1 MIEICNLRNEKPMHE
16 FDVRVDRSNKIL
28 GNKFVM
34 RDESERELV
43 CKQYEIWL
51 YERVGLQDVDIINE
65 LQRLDDIYK
74 KYGRLRLFCWCSP
87 KKCHAETIKE
97 LLLHSRSC

>member
-1 MIEICNLRNEKPMHE
+1 MIEICNLRHVKPE
-16 FDVRVDRSNKIL
+16 YEYDVRVDRSNKIL

-34 RDESERELV
+34 KNESERELV

-65 LQRLDDIYK
+65 LQRLGAIYK
-74 KYGRLRLFCWCSP
+74 KYGRLRLFCWCAP
-87 KKCHAETIKE
+87 KKCHAETIKH
-97 LLLHSRSC
+97 LILHSRSC

>member
-1 MIEICNLRNEKPMHE
+1 MIEICNLRTTKPMYE

-34 RDESERELV
+34 RNESERELV

-51 YERVGLQDVDIINE
+51 CERVGRQDVEVINE
-65 LQRLDDIYK
+65 LKRLCEIYK
-74 KYGRLRLFCWCSP
+74 KHGRLRLFCWCAP
-87 KKCHAETIKE
+87 KQCHAETIKE
-97 LLLHSRSC
+97 LILNS